1 MKELTVPA
9 VLEEL
14 GRVTDFINE
23 ELEAHGCSPKIRMQI
38 DIAVEEIYVNIA
50 QYAYHPEVGQATVC
64 CAVGG
69 DPLQVTI
76 QFSDS
81 GRPYNPLE
89 NQDPDTSLSV
99 EERQIGGLGIYM
111 VKKSMDDITY
121 DYENGKNVLT
131 IKKRFREERS

>member
-9 VLEEL
+9 ILEEL
-14 GRVTDFINE
+14 DRVTDFINE
-23 ELEAHGCSPKIRMQI
+23 ELEAYGCSPKIRMQI

-50 QYAYHPEVGQATVC
+50 HYAYHPEVGQATIC

-81 GRPYNPLE
+81 GRPYNPLKKE
-89 NQDPDTSLSV
+89 DPDTSLSA

-111 VKKSMDDITY
+111 VKKSMDDIAY

-131 IKKRFREERS
+131 IKKIFREDRP